1 MPGRKS
7 GGRRAADAAAPADDG
22 LEAPAVDPSPMFDED
37 PGESA
42 NVEEEL
48 EEDEEEEEEP
58 AAAQLEYG
66 ASSQSCCCCSAS
78 SPRRQ
83 LATSSCAHA
92 RAESEETTASGT
104 ESLTWISWFCSLPG
118 HECAIVA
125 ARCQPDAIDFAEVA
139 EDFIEDDFNL
149 TGLNSLVP
157 FYKEALEMVLDVE
170 PGTQMRTRFS

>member
-1 MPGRKS
+1 MAGGRKS
-7 GGRRAADAAAPADDG
+7 GGRRATDTAAAAGDG

-42 NVEEEL
+42 NVEEDL
-48 EEDEEEEEEP
+48 EEEEEEEEP

-66 ASSQSCCCCSAS
+66 ASFVLDRCCCCQRTCAWLLCPYSSAD
-78 SPRRQ
+78 P
-83 LATSSCAHA
+83 CP
-92 RAESEETTASGT
+92 ESEETTASGT

-118 HECAIVA
+118 HECALSLRR
-125 ARCQPDAIDFAEVA
+125 ARLTLSDFAEVA

-170 PGTQMRTRFS
+170 PGTH